1 MSEREF
7 TYRPFWGMWAI
18 SAGRAVWRHNP
29 ALNMTADEQYDSNLK
44 AGHFPNGASYPLM
57 EA

>member
-1 MSEREF
+1 
-7 TYRPFWGMWAI
+7 MWAI